1 MPLTLRRAVV
11 PSTADAPRSRHAAGK
26 GKGKRV
32 RYLWVAGVLAL
43 SMMCMLVGCS
53 RTPLFGADDGG
64 GGGAGG
70 AGPARRLSST
80 SCPPKD
86 QLMAGVT
93 SDGGK
98 VVVGFCIILYCFV
111 GLAMVCDDYFE
122 PALGVISERLG
133 LTPDVAGATFLAA
146 GSSAPELFTSVGDA
160 FGPANSIGMGTI
172 VGSAMFNILVIV
184 ALSAAVAGGELH
196 IDWRPVSRDV
206 TFYCSSIVML
216 AIFFDDG
223 VVNFAEALVMVLG
236 YVVYVLFMKFNSR
249 VLGKCGKRPPA
260 CLGGGGK
267 GAGGAKVQP
276 EEEAAN
282 AAAAAAAVASLSKN
296 LPAAE
301 GLPQLS
307 PQGAAALAP
316 LNDSIVVRA
325 KSALD
330 LEAEAQKAQEGGEGP
345 GGEGG
350 GGGGAVVAAGGDDDD
365 DDEGGKFDVPDSL
378 AGKLWFAFVFPYT
391 GGFHVSIPEC
401 EEEEAQKYCY
411 VAFFMCIV
419 WIGALCFLMVMA
431 ATEVGCVLNVSPTLM
446 GILVLSIG
454 TSVPDAIGSM
464 IASRKGEADMAVAN
478 AIGSNVFDI
487 LLGLGLP
494 WMLRAVIEGEDTVV
508 DKNGIKES
516 VGILFGTVWLFLG
529 VLVFNRWKMTKQLG
543 LMLFFLYVIYVA
555 YNIAKA
561 ATEDTTPGAV

>member
-1 MPLTLRRAVV
+1 MGAKSAKSRGRGTRTLRVSASCLAVFCSLGMLSV
-11 PSTADAPRSRHAAGK
+11 LVSMRDVCAGRSSSSISSFAT
-26 GKGKRV
+26 
-32 RYLWVAGVLAL
+32 L
-43 SMMCMLVGCS
+43 SHHEHPG
-53 RTPLFGADDGG
+53 
-64 GGGAGG
+64 
-70 AGPARRLSST
+70 RRLN
-80 SCPPKD
+80 
-86 QLMAGVT
+86 AGAPTTCVG
-93 SDGGK
+93 DGAPEIAASFA
-98 VVVGFCIILYCFV
+98 VIAFCFL
-111 GLAMVCDDYFE
+111 GLAIVCDEFFQPSLE
-122 PALGVISERLG
+122 IISEELN
-133 LTPDVAGATFLAA
+133 LSPDVAGATFLAA
-146 GSSAPELFTSVGDA
+146 GSSAPELFTSVGDV
-160 FGPANSIGMGTI
+160 FGPANSMGLGTI

-307 PQGAAALAP
+307 PPGAAALAP

-330 LEAEAQKAQEGGEGP
+330 LEAEAKKAQEGGEGP

-350 GGGGAVVAAGGDDDD
+350 GGGGAVVAAGGGGDDDDD